1 MPEFPKP
8 RFDFSYQLTTEVKRL
23 RDHAIVRK
31 VPKKSKAHLL
41 AATWNIANLG
51 AQDRTPQDL
60 KLIAEILGWFDLVA
74 VQECRDD
81 VGQLRQLLDSL
92 GSSYRLMFSDVGGN
106 HERMVFIY
114 DSRKVKLLEKVGEI
128 AFPPSEYKAIKIKGV
143 GRTFD
148 GFDRTPYLAAFRAG
162 RTSFLFVN
170 VHSYY
175 GSGKIEAVQ
184 RRALET
190 LAVARWADKRRRSKV
205 AYTKE
210 IFVMGDFNMPK
221 REPGDPIFDALTRL
235 GLELPKH
242 ATEVGTSISTQNN
255 YDQVAYFPGE
265 SADLLDGCG
274 VFDYDTVIFRDL
286 WDTRGKKDF
295 DAWLRYY
302 MSDHRPLWV
311 RLKPAQDV

>member
-8 RFDFSYQLTTEVKRL
+8 RFDFSYRFATEVKRL
-23 RDHAIVRK
+23 RDHAAVRK
-31 VPKKSKAHLL
+31 VPKKSAAHLL

-74 VQECRDD
+74 VQECREDC
-81 VGQLRQLLDSL
+81 GHLRQLLDLL
-92 GSSYRLMFSDVGGN
+92 GRRYRLMFSDVGGN
-106 HERMVFIY
+106 NERMVFIY
-114 DSRKVKLLEKVGEI
+114 DSRKVQLLEKVGEI
-128 AFPPSEYKAIKIKGV
+128 AFPPSQHKAIRIKGV

-175 GSGKIEAVQ
+175 GSGRKEAVQ

-190 LAVARWADKRRRSKV
+190 LAVARWADRRRRSKA

-221 REPGDPIFDALTRL
+221 RERGDPIFDALTRL
-235 GLELPKH
+235 GLELPEH

-265 SADLLDGCG
+265 SADLLEDCG
-274 VFDYDTVIFRDL
+274 VFDYDTVIFRAL
-286 WDTRGKKDF
+286 WDARGRKDF
-295 DAWLRYY
+295 NAYLRYY
-302 MSDHRPLWV
+302 ISDHRPLWV
-311 RLKPAQDV
+311 RLKPA